1 MCCATLWPDKGGRRL
16 MSRFLCNTAGS
27 LSGWQFRSTGDSRL
41 SGFPADRVGWRE
53 RGGADLDRL
62 RIIPV
67 RFFRV
72 PGRRRRPPAS
82 CSSPVCVSA
91 FLPFSS
97 FFPVPSG
104 AFQMRSYFVPMV
116 FLLIS
121 GGSSGRSSTGVISA
135 GWRMC
140 RTGGVCTGRFRESG
154 SVVLQSWWRQGRSY
168 RVRAIPVVHS

>member
-1 MCCATLWPDKGGRRL
+1 
-16 MSRFLCNTAGS
+16 MSRFLCNTAGC

-41 SGFPADRVGWRE
+41 SGFPAARVGWRE

-67 RFFRV
+67 RSVRV
-72 PGRRRRPPAS
+72 PGRCRRPPAS

-97 FFPVPSG
+97 FSPVPSG

-116 FLLIS
+116 FLLIRV
-121 GGSSGRSSTGVISA
+121 GSSGRPSTGVFSA

-140 RTGGVCTGRFRESG
+140 RTGGVFTGRFRKSG
-154 SVVLQSWWRQGRSY
+154 SVVVQSWWRQGRIC
-168 RVRAIPVVHS
+168 RFRAIPAVHS

>member
-41 SGFPADRVGWRE
+41 SGFPAARVGWRE

-67 RFFRV
+67 PSFRV

-116 FLLIS
+116 FLLIR
-121 GGSSGRSSTGVISA
+121 GGSSGRPSTGVFSA
-135 GWRMC
+135 GGECAAPAVFAQAVSGKAAQLCCNR
-140 RTGGVCTGRFRESG
+140 GGDRDGVIGSGRFR
-154 SVVLQSWWRQGRSY
+154 
-168 RVRAIPVVHS
+168 